1 MNLNQDMYKTESG
14 HWISWCFRKT
24 WEPTYFSCVLTTQI
38 QIFWNS
44 KQQGVVWVQILTS
57 LRFCSSQRPCLSAR
71 LPFIGHSNRQIPRAR
86 REILTNKSFVNY
98 HP

>member
-1 MNLNQDMYKTESG
+1 MSQRETKWAPLGVSAPQLMIVNLPY
-14 HWISWCFRKT
+14 
-24 WEPTYFSCVLTTQI
+24 VLTTQI

-44 KQQGVVWVQILTS
+44 KTARGCLGANSHIFEIL
-57 LRFCSSQRPCLSAR
+57 LERPCLSAR